1 MSASEANLWTE
12 PKALATVLEPVGRT
26 YFPVLIE
33 THGTT
38 MKTKRNN
45 ALFTKSVVLFLI
57 SQNLSLFGSSV
68 VGYAIIWY
76 ITLETSSG
84 VFLMYA
90 TLAQMVPHLL
100 ISLSSGVWADRYN
113 RKHLIMLSDSFIALA
128 TLGLVLFYARGSSS
142 ITALLAVSVVRSIGS
157 GIQTPA
163 VNAIIPQ
170 LVSEEHLVRIQGV
183 NQSINSVLLLL
194 SPAVGGMMLGLFD
207 LTWTLLLDVVT
218 AIFAVVTFSFIKV
231 GARKR
236 LEEGTSMIQ
245 DIKKGLS
252 YTFHKPLLRNLL
264 ICYGFS
270 FFLITPA
277 AILTPLLVERSFG
290 SDVWKLTANEMV
302 WTAGTLLG
310 GLIITLKGSFS
321 NKVRAIALS
330 LVAFGLSFALLG
342 VAPTFLIYLI
352 ILGLGGIFV
361 PVMNSAEIVMIQE
374 ITDEDKMGRVF
385 SIVQLLSGSAIPLGI
400 LLFGPLADRVPVEW
414 LLIIS
419 GILLAI
425 VGLIYGSTQKT
436 YWQGTITLEA

>member
-1 MSASEANLWTE
+1 MQMQTS
-12 PKALATVLEPVGRT
+12 RT
-26 YFPVLIE
+26 SP
-33 THGTT
+33 
-38 MKTKRNN
+38 
-45 ALFTKSVVLFLI
+45 LFTKSVVFFLI

-68 VGYAIIWY
+68 VGFAIIWY

-84 VFLMYA
+84 IFLMYA

-113 RKHLIMLSDSFIALA
+113 RKHLIMFSDSFIALA
-128 TLGLVLFYARGSSS
+128 TLALAILYASGSRSL
-142 ITALLAVSVVRSIGS
+142 TALLAVSVVRSLGS
-157 GIQTPA
+157 GVQSPA

-170 LVSEEHLVRIQGV
+170 LVGEEHLVRIQGV
-183 NQSINSVLLLL
+183 NQSINSALLLV

-207 LTWTLLLDVVT
+207 LTWTLLLDVIT
-218 AIFAVVTFSFIKV
+218 AIFAVITFSFIRV

-236 LEEGTSMIQ
+236 SQEGTSMLH
-245 DIKKGLS
+245 DIKSGLS
-252 YTFHKPLLRNLL
+252 YTFSNPLLRNLL

-290 SDVWKLTANEMV
+290 GEVWMLTANEMV

-310 GLIITLKGSFS
+310 GLVISLKGSFN
-321 NKVRAIALS
+321 NKVRAIGLS
-330 LVAFGLSFALLG
+330 LVAFGVSFTLLG
-342 VAPTFLIYLI
+342 IAPTFLIYLI

-361 PVMNSAEIVMIQE
+361 PVLNSAEIVMIQE

-400 LLFGPLADRVPVEW
+400 LLFGPLADRFSVEI

-425 VGLIYGSTQKT
+425 VGLLYGSTQKT
-436 YWQGTITLEA
+436 AEQGPISPDCC